1 MRLAK
6 CSRGSDQAEK
16 IEQRGNWRRV
26 EFLHGVDQ
34 LIAKTRVRKLFAQP
48 MELLHDAIP
57 RHRIVDP
64 AVARPEHLTPEI
76 RRLYKRNMFLLH
88 PDGMS
93 GLDRP
98 RSYPS
103 ILSP

>member
-6 CSRGSDQAEK
+6 CSRGSDHSEK

-26 EFLHGVDQ
+26 DFLHGVDQ

-57 RHRIVDP
+57 RHGIVD
-64 AVARPEHLTPEI
+64 AALI
-76 RRLYKRNMFLLH
+76 ANMLLH
-88 PDGMS
+88 QNPLVLGVDGDAGAES
-93 GLDRP
+93 L
-98 RSYPS
+98 
-103 ILSP
+103 